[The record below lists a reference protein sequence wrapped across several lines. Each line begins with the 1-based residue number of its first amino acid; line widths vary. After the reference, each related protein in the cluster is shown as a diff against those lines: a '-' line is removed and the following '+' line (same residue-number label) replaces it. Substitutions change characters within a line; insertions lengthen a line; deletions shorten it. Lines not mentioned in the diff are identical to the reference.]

1 MKILFISDTHGELKE
16 KFKNIDFTW
25 VELIVF
31 LWDNETGDLE
41 LFRDI
46 DIKKVWFL
54 WNHTPRE
61 KTRVKIDIFTEFGI
75 EDISWKE
82 FKFKG
87 IKFFGIPGE
96 IRYIISEEIMKWQS
110 VIPSLDNTKTHIQ
123 DLKNKIEILQKS
135 KPDIILSHFPAF
147 GIMDKPKDFAHRWL
161 HFLSEYINAN
171 SPKYLIHGH
180 LHMDKSVKVNK
191 TKVQQV
197 FLYKILDI

>member
-1 MKILFISDTHGELKE
+1 MRVAFFSDTHGNLKDYFD
-16 KFKNIDFTW
+16 KINLNGVD
-25 VELIVF
+25 LIVF
-31 LWDNETGDLE
+31 LWDNEIQDLE
-41 LFRDI
+41 LFRSLQL
-46 DIKKVWFL
+46 KKIGIL
-54 WNHTPRE
+54 WNHTPWE
-61 KTRVKIDIFTEFGI
+61 KTKIKIDIFKEYNI
-75 EDISWKE
+75 LDISWQKFE
-82 FKFKG
+82 FKGKT
-87 IKFFGIPGE
+87 FFGIPGE

-171 SPKYLIHGH
+171 FPKYLIHGH

-197 FLYKILDI
+197 FLYKILDL